1 MAYDGKDRR
10 NTSSERR
17 ANGKGKPPPGTVI
30 DRRLG
35 LDQRTNNDPRTN
47 GAAEQKS
54 ADTSKPTSSTKSRKK
69 SLVPTGST
77 GSDTSPTDKGHT
89 GLERKRGRGRR
100 LSEFTKSAEEGEMTT
115 EQFLFLMAIDA
126 FKKGNDRM
134 FPTWTDVLE
143 VIRLLGY
150 RKTMPT
156 ELNLPSAEDWLER
169 SDSPANVRP
178 DRWAERFAGP
188 TADNADGGSAISQ
201 GSKTGPK
208 SEEELTDEALE
219 AFETAFGSEDDLGE
233 AEEFIGED
241 FDSEFEDGYDD
252 EFSEA
257 A

>member
-1 MAYDGKDRR
+1 MEVSSMAYNGPDRR
-10 NTSSERR
+10 SKDTERR
-17 ANGKGKPPPGTVI
+17 KNGAGKPPPGTVI

-35 LDQRTNNDPRTN
+35 LDPRKENDPRAGEDTAKGKSGKES
-47 GAAEQKS
+47 GAS
-54 ADTSKPTSSTKSRKK
+54 AH
-69 SLVPTGST
+69 TGS
-77 GSDTSPTDKGHT
+77 SPAGATPTEKGHT

-178 DRWAERFAGP
+178 ERWAERFTETGSKA
-188 TADNADGGSAISQ
+188 GGSESP
-201 GSKTGPK
+201 KKVGPK

-219 AFETAFGSEDDLGE
+219 AFEAAFGDEP
-233 AEEFIGED
+233 EEFLG
-241 FDSEFEDGYDD
+241 D
-252 EFSEA
+252 EFDAELGDEFDDGLSEA